1 MMSIEQ
7 LIKTELNNFMS
18 DYAQEYY
25 ITGKSLT
32 TEDLLKQFRNRINK
46 LIERNELNDRNEKM

>member
-1 MMSIEQ
+1 MNVEK

-25 ITGKSLT
+25 ITGQLLS
-32 TEDLLKQFRNRINK
+32 TEELLKQFRDRINK
-46 LIERNELNDRNEKM
+46 LIERNKRNDRKI

>member
-1 MMSIEQ
+1 MNIEQ

-25 ITGKSLT
+25 MTGKSLT

>member
-1 MMSIEQ
+1 MNIEQ

-32 TEDLLKQFRNRINK
+32 TEYLLKQFRDRINK

>member
-1 MMSIEQ
+1 MNIEQ

-25 ITGKSLT
+25 TTGKLLT

-46 LIERNELNDRNEKM
+46 LIERNKQNDRNEKM

>member
-1 MMSIEQ
+1 MNIEQ

-25 ITGKSLT
+25 TTGKLLT
-32 TEDLLKQFRNRINK
+32 TKDLPKQFRNRINK
-46 LIERNELNDRNEKM
+46 LIERNDLNDRNEKM

>member
-1 MMSIEQ
+1 MNIEQ

-25 ITGKSLT
+25 ITGKLLT
-32 TEDLLKQFRNRINK
+32 TKDLLKQFRNRINK

>member
-1 MMSIEQ
+1 MNIEQ

-25 ITGKSLT
+25 MTGKSLT
-32 TEDLLKQFRNRINK
+32 TEDLLKQFRDRINK
-46 LIERNELNDRNEKM
+46 LIGRNELNDRNEKM

>member
-1 MMSIEQ
+1 MNIEQ
-7 LIKTELNNFMS
+7 LIKSELNNFMS

-25 ITGKSLT
+25 TTGKLLT

-46 LIERNELNDRNEKM
+46 LIERNKQNDRNEKM

>member
-1 MMSIEQ
+1 MNIEQ

-25 ITGKSLT
+25 MTGKLLT
-32 TEDLLKQFRNRINK
+32 TKELLKQFRNRINK
-46 LIERNELNDRNEKM
+46 LIGGMTK

>member
-1 MMSIEQ
+1 MNIEQ

-25 ITGKSLT
+25 TTGKLLT
-32 TEDLLKQFRNRINK
+32 TKDLLKQFRNRINK
-46 LIERNELNDRNEKM
+46 LIGRNDLNDRNEKM

>member
-1 MMSIEQ
+1 MNIEQ
-7 LIKTELNNFMS
+7 LIRTELNNFMS

-32 TEDLLKQFRNRINK
+32 TEDLLKQFRSRINK
-46 LIERNELNDRNEKM
+46 LIERNKLNDRNEKM

>member
-1 MMSIEQ
+1 MNIEQ

-25 ITGKSLT
+25 ITGKLLAT
-32 TEDLLKQFRNRINK
+32 KDLLKQFRNRINK
-46 LIERNELNDRNEKM
+46 LIRRNELNDRNEKM

>member
-1 MMSIEQ
+1 MNIEQ

-25 ITGKSLT
+25 MTGKLST
-32 TEDLLKQFRNRINK
+32 TKELLKQFRNRINK
-46 LIERNELNDRNEKM
+46 LIGRND

>member
-1 MMSIEQ
+1 MNIEQ

-25 ITGKSLT
+25 MTGKSLT

-46 LIERNELNDRNEKM
+46 LIERNKLNDRNEKM

>member
-1 MMSIEQ
+1 MNIEQ
-7 LIKTELNNFMS
+7 FIKAELNNFMS

-25 ITGKSLT
+25 MTGKLLT
-32 TEDLLKQFRNRINK
+32 TQELLKQFRNRINK